1 MALGPLEIVVI
12 GVIAVVVL
20 FFGPKKIPELARSIG
35 MARKEFS
42 TASAGSKRDEPP
54 ESQDALIDVARR
66 LGIKTQ
72 GKTRD
77 QISSEIVSR
86 QTARS

>member
-1 MALGPLEIVVI
+1 MALGPLELVLI

-35 MARKEFS
+35 LARKEFFSGTADS
-42 TASAGSKRDEPP
+42 TQDEPSQ
-54 ESQDALIDVARR
+54 SQDALIDVARK
-66 LGIKTQ
+66 LGISTE

-77 QISSEIVSR
+77 QISVEIVSR
-86 QTARS
+86 KATAS